1 MLGGKTPTRLT
12 KGVAMS
18 IPSVNFI
25 SYNST
30 GINSV
35 KTKWIRELCDIT
47 DSSYICIQEHFK
59 NSKSQICAPRKNTG
73 KNLTRIQFQFGP
85 PPSYFLQD
93 NAPLPLTELETCVSF
108 PRTVSSLNTRIS
120 RMYLQKLVNIYL
132 S

>member
-35 KTKWIRELCDIT
+35 KTKWIRELCNFVT

-73 KNLTRIQFQFGP
+73 PFYPLGVCINMSLFCLSCTIM
-85 PPSYFLQD
+85 YFVYIKFCL
-93 NAPLPLTELETCVSF
+93 
-108 PRTVSSLNTRIS
+108 
-120 RMYLQKLVNIYL
+120 
-132 S
+132 